1 MGFGF
6 DGGLTVFYPQKVKKI
21 KNRQGRVRLTGA
33 LIDDV
38 WHLPKNRQIDMYPR
52 NHTLTLTFSLLDY
65 RDAAGVIY
73 EYRIKDGSWHTNVTG
88 DNTIRFNSLGTG
100 TYPIEVRAVYGGST
114 LPGVC
119 QINVWYMRPGMP
131 ARWHIACIS
140 CFFACWL
147 IIFGISTGTASSTS
161 LTRQRCG
168 SSSTP
173 CMMCAHR

>member
-1 MGFGF
+1 
-6 DGGLTVFYPQKVKKI
+6 
-21 KNRQGRVRLTGA
+21 
-33 LIDDV
+33 
-38 WHLPKNRQIDMYPR
+38 MYRR

-114 LPGVC
+114 LPG
-119 QINVWYMRPGMP
+119 IF
-131 ARWHIACIS
+131 

-147 IIFGISTGTASSTS
+147 TIFGISTGTASSTN
-161 LTRQRCG
+161 LTRRRCG